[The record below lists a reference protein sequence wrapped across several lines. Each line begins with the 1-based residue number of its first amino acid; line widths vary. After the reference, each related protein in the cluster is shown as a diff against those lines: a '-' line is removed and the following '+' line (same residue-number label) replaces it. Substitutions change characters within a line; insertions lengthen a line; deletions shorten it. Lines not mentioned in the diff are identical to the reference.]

1 MHAKE
6 IYCHQDHQGFQVLRR
21 VIFLVKG
28 RSAQGWH
35 QVDTFVQAH
44 ARGEAR
50 VLLVHGQQVLVG
62 GQEVNL
68 HDRILQGLVPF
79 L

>member
-6 IYCHQDHQGFQVLRR
+6 IYCHQDHQGFKVLRR
-21 VIFLVKG
+21 VIFLMKG

-35 QVDTFVQAH
+35 QVDTFVQAKE
-44 ARGEAR
+44 RGEAG

-62 GQEVNL
+62 GQEVHL
-68 HDRILQGLVPF
+68 LDRILQGLVS
-79 L
+79 LL